1 MPDFHPISEV
11 IYLFFSFSQSCPS
24 LLIMILC
31 HFFAEYSAC
40 PSC

>member
-1 MPDFHPISEV
+1 MPDFQPISEV
-11 IYLFFSFSQSCPS
+11 MYLFSLFSSMSF

-40 PSC
+40 PSS